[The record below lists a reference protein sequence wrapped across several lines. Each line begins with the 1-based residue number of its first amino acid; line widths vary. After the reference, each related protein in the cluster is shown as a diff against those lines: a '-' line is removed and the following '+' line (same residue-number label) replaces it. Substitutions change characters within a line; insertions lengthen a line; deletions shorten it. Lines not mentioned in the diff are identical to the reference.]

1 MPQANSSIQEIKD
14 RLNIVDVLSSYIQ
27 VKRAGTN
34 YKASCPFHHEKT
46 ASLMVSPSKQIWHCF
61 GCGEGGDIF
70 GFIMKYENVDFPEA
84 LRMLADRAGV
94 ELPKF
99 TRQNAEQEQYKDKL
113 CRANNLAARFYHEIL
128 EKSHAAE
135 GARKYLQARGLSQAT
150 LRDWQIGYSPNE
162 FHILETFLL
171 KKGFTLKELVE
182 AGLSSK
188 SPKGDVYDRFFGR
201 ITFPIV
207 NYSGETV
214 GFTAR
219 ILDDSAKAAKYVN
232 SPETQVYSKS
242 KVIFGLYQAK
252 QEIRKQDCAIVVE
265 GNMDVI
271 TAHQAGFKNVVASSG
286 TAFTYEQLQMLSRL
300 TKNLKFAFDTDA
312 AGATATRRAL
322 ESALQLGFTVYIL
335 NIKGAKD
342 PDELI
347 KKDPKL
353 FAEAAQNAPLYL
365 DYFFEKNFENYDPT
379 SVQQKKQI
387 AASLVPLLRQL
398 SDPLEAAHYIR
409 ILAQR
414 LNTPEKAVYELIA
427 KHKIQQPYNSRLS
440 EKKEAAPLLKP
451 KNYQLEQKLLGYA
464 LFKPEYAQEI
474 FLNCADSD
482 FTDPGLQPAVAALRT
497 KPVEQSID
505 DFIALLADQELAKL
519 ALFMVESEYHQLDN
533 PSVFD
538 KQYRQT
544 LREFA
549 TNNVKIAMKSV
560 MTEMALA
567 EQKKDKQRLNELNQ
581 KFLEL
586 SKSLSKF

>member
-27 VKRAGTN
+27 LKKAGTN
-34 YKASCPFHHEKT
+34 YKATCPFHHEKT

-70 GFIMKYENVDFPEA
+70 GFMMKYENVDFPEA
-84 LRMLADRAGV
+84 LRMLAERAGV

-99 TRQNAEQEQYKDKL
+99 TRENAAQEQYKDKL
-113 CRANNLAARFYHEIL
+113 YRINGLAARFYHETL
-128 EKSHAAE
+128 MKSHAAE
-135 GARKYLQARGLSQAT
+135 AARKYLQQRGLTQST
-150 LRDWQIGYSPNE
+150 LRDWQIGYSPSE
-162 FHILETFLL
+162 FHVLENFML
-171 KKGFTLKELVE
+171 KKGFSLKELVD
-182 AGLSSK
+182 AGVSSK

-207 NYSGETV
+207 NYSGETA

-232 SPETQVYSKS
+232 SPETQVYSKGR
-242 KVIFGLYQAK
+242 VIFGLYQAK
-252 QEIRKQDCAIVVE
+252 QEIRKQDSAIVVE

-286 TAFTYEQLQMLSRL
+286 TAFTYEQLQMLARL

-335 NIKGAKD
+335 NIKNAKD

-353 FAEAAQNAPLYL
+353 FAEAAENAPLYL
-365 DYFFEKNFENYDPT
+365 DYFFEKSFENYDPT
-379 SVQQKKQI
+379 SVQQKKTI

-409 ILAQR
+409 LLSQR
-414 LNTPEKAVYELIA
+414 LNTPEKTVYELIA
-427 KHKIQQPYNSRLS
+427 RQKVQTPQRAAAQQQP
-440 EKKEAAPLLKP
+440 APLVKP
-451 KNYQLEQKLLGYA
+451 KSFQLEQKILGYA
-464 LFKPEYAQEI
+464 LFRPEYAREI
-474 FLNCADSD
+474 FENCADSD
-482 FTDPGLQPAVAALRT
+482 FLDAEPQQVIVALRN
-497 KPVEQSID
+497 KPAEQSED
-505 DFIALLADQELAKL
+505 EFIAGLHEQELAKL

-533 PSVFD
+533 PAVFD

-544 LREFA
+544 LREFV

-567 EQKKDKQRLNELNQ
+567 EQKKDKEKINELNK

-586 SKSLSKF
+586 SKNLTKF

>member
-1 MPQANSSIQEIKD
+1 MQQANSSIQEIKD

-27 VKRAGTN
+27 LKKAGTN
-34 YKASCPFHHEKT
+34 YKANCPFHHEKT

-70 GFIMKYENVDFPEA
+70 GFMMKYENVDFQEA
-84 LRMLADRAGV
+84 LRILAERAGV

-99 TRQNAEQEQYKDKL
+99 TRQNAAQEQYKDKL
-113 CRANNLAARFYHEIL
+113 FRINDLAARFYHETL
-128 EKSHAAE
+128 MKSHAAE
-135 GARKYLQARGLSQAT
+135 GARNYLQKRGLSYAT
-150 LRDWQIGYSPNE
+150 LRDWQIGYSPSE
-162 FHILETFLL
+162 FHVLENFLL
-171 KKGFTLKELVE
+171 KKGFDLKEMID
-182 AGLSSK
+182 AGVSSK

-207 NYSGETV
+207 NYSGETA

-232 SPETQVYSKS
+232 SPETQVYSKGR
-242 KVIFGLYQAK
+242 VIFGLYQAK

-335 NIKGAKD
+335 NIKDAKD

-353 FAEAAQNAPLYL
+353 FAETSQNAPLYL
-365 DYFFEKNFENYDPT
+365 DYFFEKSFENYDPT
-379 SVQQKKQI
+379 SVQQKKEI

-414 LNTPEKAVYELIA
+414 LNTPEKTVYELIA
-427 KHKIQQPYNSRLS
+427 RHKAQAPQRAASKS
-440 EKKEAAPLLKP
+440 EKQPAPLLKP

-464 LFKPEYAQEI
+464 LFRPEYAKEI
-474 FLNCADSD
+474 FENCADSD
-482 FTDPGLQPAVAALRT
+482 FSDSELQPVIAALRN
-497 KPVEQSID
+497 KPEDQSPD
-505 DFIALLADQELAKL
+505 DFIASMPDQELAKL

-533 PSVFD
+533 SSVFD

-544 LREFA
+544 LREFV

-567 EQKKDKQRLNELNQ
+567 EQKKDKEKINELNQ

-586 SKSLSKF
+586 SKNLTKF

>member
-14 RLNIVDVLSSYIQ
+14 RLNIVDVLSSFIQ
-27 VKRAGTN
+27 LKKAGTN
-34 YKASCPFHHEKT
+34 YKATCPFHHEKT
-46 ASLMVSPSKQIWHCF
+46 ASFMISPSKQIWHCF

-70 GFIMKYENVDFPEA
+70 GFVMKYENVDFPEA
-84 LRMLADRAGV
+84 LRMLAERAGV

-99 TRQNAEQEQYKDKL
+99 TRENAEQEQYKDKL
-113 CRANNLAARFYHEIL
+113 YRINGLAARFYHETL
-128 EKSHAAE
+128 MKSHAAE
-135 GARKYLQARGLSQAT
+135 AARKYLQQRGLTQST
-150 LRDWQIGYSPNE
+150 LRDWQIGYSPSE
-162 FHILETFLL
+162 FHVLENFML
-171 KKGFTLKELVE
+171 KKGFSLKELVD
-182 AGLSSK
+182 AGMSSK
-188 SPKGDVYDRFFGR
+188 SPKGDVYDRFFAR

-207 NYSGETV
+207 NYSGETA

-232 SPETQVYSKS
+232 SPETQIYSKGR
-242 KVIFGLYQAK
+242 VIFGLYHAK

-265 GNMDVI
+265 GNMDVV

-286 TAFTYEQLQMLSRL
+286 TAFTYEQLQMLARL

-335 NIKGAKD
+335 NIKNAKD

-347 KKDPKL
+347 KKDPNL

-365 DYFFEKNFENYDPT
+365 DYFFEKSFENYDPA
-379 SVQQKKQI
+379 SVQQKKTI

-398 SDPLEAAHYIR
+398 SDPLEAAHYVR
-409 ILAQR
+409 ILSQR
-414 LNTPEKAVYELIA
+414 LNTPEKTIYELIA
-427 KHKIQQPYNSRLS
+427 RQKAQTSKMAAAQQQPS
-440 EKKEAAPLLKP
+440 PLLKP
-451 KNYQLEQKLLGYA
+451 KNYQLEQKIVGYA
-464 LFKPEYAQEI
+464 LFRPEYAKEI
-474 FLNCADSD
+474 FDNCPDSY
-482 FTDPGLQPAVAALRT
+482 FSDPGLQPSVTALRSKT
-497 KPVEQSID
+497 EGQSPD
-505 DFIALLADQELAKL
+505 DFIAGLHEPELAKL

-533 PSVFD
+533 PAVFD

-544 LREFA
+544 LREFV

-567 EQKKDKQRLNELNQ
+567 EQKKDKEKINELNK

-586 SKSLSKF
+586 SKNLTKF